1 MTKYIIKTTYLE
13 GEHEGKVH
21 YLNKG
26 GYVVDDLIDNIW
38 QDESYTLSACKAAC
52 TRKAKSNKINRDI
65 ELRDRERRMA
75 QGKPVSPYR
84 IYYLEKFEPFA
95 IETVD
100 E

>member
-26 GYVVDDLIDNIW
+26 GYVVDDRLDNIW

-52 TRKAKSNKINRDI
+52 TKKANNNKVDRDI
-65 ELRDRERRMA
+65 ELRTRERRLA
-75 QGKPVSPYR
+75 QGKTVESWR
-84 IYYLEKFEPFA
+84 IHYLEKYEPFA

-100 E
+100 R